1 MDISTFI
8 PLLAS
13 LIVVGALA
21 GFWAGLL
28 GVGGGSLGVPF
39 MTLHRAVV
47 TAAGF
52 GLAIAVPSALV
63 WLFVSVDAPR
73 LPWTLGAVNLPAFS
87 VIIPM
92 TFMFAPIGA
101 TVGHRMDA
109 GPLKRLFGAFLLIV
123 AANMVRSALW
133 P

>member
-1 MDISTFI
+1 MDISTVF
-8 PLLAS
+8 PALVS

-21 GFWAGLL
+21 GFLAGLL
-28 GVGGGSLGVPF
+28 GMGGGIV
-39 MTLHRAVV
+39 
-47 TAAGF
+47 
-52 GLAIAVPSALV
+52 LV
-63 WLFVSVDAPR
+63 
-73 LPWTLGAVNLPAFS
+73 PAFS

-109 GPLKRLFGAFLLIV
+109 GPLKCLFGAFLLID
-123 AANMVRSALW
+123 AANMVRSAPW

>member
-28 GVGGGSLGVPF
+28 GVGGDSLGVPF
-39 MTLHRAVV
+39 MTLHRAVA

-73 LPWTLGAVNLPAFS
+73 LPLTLGSVNVPALL

-109 GPLKRLFGAFLLIV
+109 GPLKRLFGAFLLFV
-123 AANMVRSALW
+123 ASNMVRSALW